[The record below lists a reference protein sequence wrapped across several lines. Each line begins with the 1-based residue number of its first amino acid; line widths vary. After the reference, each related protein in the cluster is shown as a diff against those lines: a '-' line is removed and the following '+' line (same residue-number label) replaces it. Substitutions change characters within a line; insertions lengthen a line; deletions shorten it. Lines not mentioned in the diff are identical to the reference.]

1 MDGILG
7 SRRTTSPA
15 LRAAGLVLAAAT
27 LIFAS
32 AARADDAAPVD
43 AGQVRAAADIA
54 KTYWHATPCADQV
67 AISWTALAATTNAT
81 STWAN
86 PVDAYSA
93 PEQNSQCSITFN
105 AALHWDWTRFC
116 SILVHEYGHLTG
128 HPHSADPGDVM
139 YAYYVKPVAA
149 CQAAAA
155 AEPAP
160 QSELTAST
168 ASLAPVPITVRPL
181 HTKRERTATL
191 VVVKERHKLRGRQ
204 MHRHHA
210 RV

>member
-15 LRAAGLVLAAAT
+15 LRAASLVLAAAT
-27 LIFAS
+27 LALAP
-32 AARADDAAPVD
+32 AARAADAAPVD
-43 AGQVRAAADIA
+43 DGQVQAAANIA

-67 AISWTALAATTNAT
+67 AITWTPMAATTNAT

-93 PEQNSQCSITFN
+93 PAENAQCSVAFN
-105 AALHWDWTRFC
+105 SALPWDWTRFC

-128 HPHSADPGDVM
+128 HPHSGDADDVM
-139 YAYYVKPVAA
+139 YPYYVKPVAE
-149 CQAAAA
+149 CQAWAP
-155 AEPAP
+155 AEPAAQP
-160 QSELTAST
+160 ELTAST
-168 ASLAPVPITVRPL
+168 ASLPMPVALKPGHR
-181 HTKRERTATL
+181 RQRTATL

-204 MHRHHA
+204 MHPRHRHHH
-210 RV
+210 